1 MSFIGEESIAKAGRC
16 VIVWLNSMFVVIGV
30 VMVAIG
36 VILKSP
42 SDVGFIKAAENAIKI
57 ALNAVLKGTYLTNYS
72 ISSFNMSDLFS
83 GISTGMIVGGIL
95 ILFLSFF
102 GCCGG
107 CFKMS
112 KLLIVYSISVGVF
125 LVVELIVVILMYAAP
140 STIQGSI
147 KDLFKQTMED
157 FRGIQGENIASLG
170 WMFVIYEFECCGVN
184 SYKDFHNFA
193 PQWNRY
199 PIANGTNITAP
210 ITCCKS
216 LITDGDISCA
226 TEKGLNIYEQ
236 GCFEAIWD
244 KVLGKPLYAGLG
256 FTSMFVFQAV
266 LIIFSAILSKT
277 ITDEARIEPIYG

>member
-1 MSFIGEESIAKAGRC
+1 
-16 VIVWLNSMFVVIGV
+16 
-30 VMVAIG
+30 MVAIG

-83 GISTGMIVGGIL
+83 GISTGMI
-95 ILFLSFF
+95 
-102 GCCGG
+102 
-107 CFKMS
+107 
-112 KLLIVYSISVGVF
+112 YSISVGVF

-140 STIQGSI
+140 ST
-147 KDLFKQTMED
+147 
-157 FRGIQGENIASLG
+157 
-170 WMFVIYEFECCGVN
+170 FECCGVN